1 MTKTIAQLGDDL
13 AVRYLD
19 EHGYVVLERNTGG
32 QAGEIDIV
40 ARIGNV
46 YHFFQV
52 KTKSVESLKEVSSM
66 EKYLP
71 EQKQGHVQT
80 ALDAYV
86 RTHNV
91 ETWQLDVI
99 AVFID
104 IKDKKARVEIL
115 KKRAVD
121 N

>member
-1 MTKTIAQLGDDL
+1 MGKTIAQLGDDL
-13 AVRYLD
+13 AVRYLQ
-19 EHGYVVLERNTGG
+19 EHGYYILERNREGKS
-32 QAGEIDIV
+32 GEIDIV
-40 ARIGNV
+40 ARLGNA

-52 KTKSVESLKEVSSM
+52 KTKSVESLKEVSSF

-71 EQKQGHVQT
+71 EQKQGHVET

-86 RTHNV
+86 RTHNI
-91 ETWQLDVI
+91 EKWQLDVV

-104 IKDKKARVEIL
+104 IKDKKARVEII
-115 KKRAVD
+115 KNRAVD